1 MKDIDDNQL
10 RKHYLQTFNTESG
23 QIVLRDLENR
33 CFKRDS
39 TRQYNQATNQ
49 FGNADGVLVNEG
61 KRQTLLHIEN
71 MMSLE
76 NIEPT
81 KGSE

>member
-10 RKHYLQTFNTESG
+10 RKHYMQTFNTESG

-33 CFKRDS
+33 CHKRD
-39 TRQYNQATNQ
+39 TTFMPMVNM
-49 FGNADGVLVNEG
+49 FGEEIYINEG